1 MKEMLREY
9 QKEMLSRLEMA
20 WEKERSVMVQMPTGT
35 GKTHLMAEV
44 IRKEIGEQI
53 QTPEIQTPEIQTPPL
68 TPFFDKRSDFVDYPS
83 EARLPVAFPQG
94 RGDRSLPLYF

>member
-44 IRKEIGEQI
+44 IRKEIGEQL
-53 QTPEIQTPEIQTPPL
+53 QTPELQTPPL

-83 EARLPVAFPQG
+83 HYR
-94 RGDRSLPLYF
+94 PLDVCLLA